1 MYKNHIKPII
11 GDIRIM
17 QLSRQDLKRVIL
29 TAYSKELS
37 EKSLKNIRGVLSVF
51 CVFVYNSDIRLS
63 CYAERD
69 GRDWVGSSRIEPI
82 SENEARNFCKKYGD
96 PEDYANYFPDLMQA

>member
-1 MYKNHIKPII
+1 MKKIIKHKLYDTDKAEMVVADRRGYDC
-11 GDIRIM
+11 GDRW
-17 QLSRQDLKRVIL
+17 
-29 TAYSKELS
+29 
-37 EKSLKNIRGVLSVF
+37 
-51 CVFVYNSDIRLS
+51 SDNLLYHTRKGAWFMVKQGGALS